1 MRRSINWL
9 LTTLVLSLM
18 VVSCGGGSES
28 TPVPTATQVVSATAA
43 ASPAPQAS
51 PAQTVAPPAPTAV
64 TLRGTVFENA
74 SISKPEIEGI
84 RYGGTYRHINT
95 DSIATLDP
103 KFFTGSQIASA
114 TLYIADKM
122 FRAAPNDNDF
132 YSTWTG
138 DLAESWSISDDLKTY
153 TFKLRQGVKW
163 HNVAPMNGRELT
175 VDDVLFNINRY
186 REDDSIVKPA
196 YSQIESAIAPDKNT
210 IVIKIKDPNAWLIN
224 DLWGNAEVMTAPE
237 LVKESGGKLS
247 VKFIGTGPFVLEEHT
262 FRVKSVYVRNPDYWQ
277 KDKLGNRLPYL
288 DRWISYVILDPATRL
303 ASFRTGQTDTG
314 ASVGDIAGLVRENP
328 SYVVNISTPATSD
341 GIAFN
346 TKKAPWN
353 DIRVRRAWNMAF
365 NRERI
370 KAALNQTSWVFN
382 GPMPWVFV
390 SDKPLTYDDLGPDYK
405 YDPEAAKKL
414 LIEAGYPDGKFKTAA
429 KLEFGQSY
437 ADRVVVYQAALKTN
451 GIEFELAPL
460 DVPAYQVK
468 WFFRTYDDLTMNHW
482 IQYDWNLNWFANYK
496 FSRTGAQNTS
506 FIDDPEIEKVIKSI
520 KVTTDIAK
528 QREYAKI
535 LWDFDTRNSYTLWA
549 GQQQGYGIRNA
560 RTKNLLNRVA
570 SGTTRQ
576 FVWLTDSPRTSP

>member
-1 MRRSINWL
+1 MGRGLSWL
-9 LTTLVLSLM
+9 FVVLSMNLVAM
-18 VVSCGGGSES
+18 SCGGGSD
-28 TPVPTATQVVSATAA
+28 TAVPTAATQSVATAVS
-43 ASPAPQAS
+43 SPAPQAT
-51 PAQTVAPPAPTAV
+51 PGQTVVPPAPTAV

-74 SISKPEIEGI
+74 GISRPQLEGI
-84 RYGGTYRHINT
+84 RYGGIYRNINT
-95 DSIATLDP
+95 DNIATLDP
-103 KFFTGSQIASA
+103 KYFTGSQIASA

-122 FRAAPNDNDF
+122 FRATPNDDDF
-132 YSTWTG
+132 YSTWKG

-163 HNVAPMNGRELT
+163 HNVAPVNGRELT
-175 VDDVLFNINRY
+175 VDDVLYNINRY
-186 REDDSIVKPA
+186 KEDDSIVKPA
-196 YSQIESAIAPDKNT
+196 YSQIESATAPDKST
-210 IVIKIKDPNAWLIN
+210 IVIKIKEPNAWLIN
-224 DLWGNAEVMTAPE
+224 DLWGNAEVMVAPE
-237 LVKESGGKLS
+237 LVKETGGRLGNNF
-247 VKFIGTGPFVLEEHT
+247 VGTGPFILQEHT
-262 FRVKSVYVRNPDYWQ
+262 YRVKSVYVRNPDYWQ
-277 KDKLGNRLPYL
+277 KDKLGNRLPYI
-288 DRWISYVILDPATRL
+288 DTWISYVILDPATRL

-314 ASVGDIAGLVRENP
+314 ASVADIPALLKENP

-346 TKKAPWN
+346 TKKAPWS

-365 NRERI
+365 DRQRV

-390 SDKPLTYDDLGPDYK
+390 SDKALTYDDLGPDYK

-414 LIEAGYPDGKFKTAA
+414 LIEAGYPDGKFKTTG

-451 GIEFELAPL
+451 GIEFDLLPL
-460 DVPAYQVK
+460 DVPTYQVK
-468 WFFRTYDDLTMNHW
+468 WFFRTYEDLTLNHW

-496 FSRTGAQNTS
+496 FSKNGAQNPS
-506 FIDDPEIEKVIKSI
+506 FIDDPEVEKVIKSI
-520 KVTTDIAK
+520 KTTTDPAK
-528 QREYAKI
+528 QREYAKF
-535 LWDFDTRNSYTLWA
+535 LWDFDTRNSYSLWA

-576 FVWLTDSPRTSP
+576 FVWLTDAPRTTP